1 MIKQLISLQWSMYN
15 KSFGMKGN
23 TYDYFYYGY
32 PASKYYALNH
42 LSTNFIWHCK
52 SVREI
57 EIYRK
62 TGKIHP

>member
-1 MIKQLISLQWSMYN
+1 MYN

-32 PASKYYALNH
+32 PASKYYALDH

-62 TGKIHP
+62 TGKIHQ